1 MDAAIN
7 FDLPEDEAQMR
18 DCINGTRW
26 RAVCANLDRY
36 LEEEIKNTKDF
47 DSVKGLEMA
56 QEKLWEL
63 LSYFDVQTFT
73 ETSVDEESK

>member
-1 MDAAIN
+1 MDAAVN
-7 FDLPEDEAQMR
+7 FDLPKDEAQMR

-26 RAVCANLDRY
+26 RAVCANLDSY
-36 LEEEIKNTKDF
+36 LEDEIKNTEDF

-63 LSYFDVQTFT
+63 LSHFDVQIFP
-73 ETSVDEESK
+73 ETLIDRGNK